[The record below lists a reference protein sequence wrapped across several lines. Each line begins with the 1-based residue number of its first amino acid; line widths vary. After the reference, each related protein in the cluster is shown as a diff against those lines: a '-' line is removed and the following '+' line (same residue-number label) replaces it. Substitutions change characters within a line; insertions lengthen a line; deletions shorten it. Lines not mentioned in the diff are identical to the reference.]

1 MMHAYTIE
9 PCFQLNPDHRAQM
22 RQAIL
27 DVEVAASAQGNPAGY
42 RIFDAYITT
51 TAPTPTA
58 ACNGYIIATL
68 PSVPRQ
74 RSTPKRQGWWRRR
87 RAR

>member
-9 PCFQLNPDHRAQM
+9 PCFELNPDHRAQM

-27 DVEVAASAQGNPAGY
+27 DVEVAAAAQGSPDGY

-51 TAPTPTA
+51 TPPGPPA
-58 ACNGYIIATL
+58 ACNGYILTT
-68 PSVPRQ
+68 VRT
-74 RSTPKRQGWWRRR
+74 TPKYRTTPQRRSWWRRW